1 MVRIPIWDRL
11 QSRRPPFRVN
21 STLFQFECE
30 LQNRKQGTG
39 DPGNSE
45 ITLVFMPPQRLNAV
59 PGKVI
64 AALICCAALA
74 WAAPTWAADVVSVG
88 SVDATSAN
96 LWPLHIAQKNGY
108 FAASNLKID
117 LVFAQSNASVIQQ
130 LAAGSYAVAPSAGMV
145 DPIRAIDKGAPV
157 ALVRIVIQAPPYAL
171 LAKPEIKKIEDL
183 KGKTIIIGGAKDIT
197 RIFTERMLEPHGLKS
212 GDYDYVFAGATSAR
226 FAALKSGAVDAAL
239 LTVPFNFYA
248 ESAGFTNLGFTFD
261 YLPDM
266 PFAGMAVN
274 RDWAAANTDVLKR
287 FLDCYN
293 KGVAWFDDPVN
304 HDAAVKLQ
312 MEVSKIGQDD
322 VEKAYAFLRDK
333 NLFEPTGK
341 VSKRKVNNVI
351 DALRALGDLPA
362 GFTVDRLVL
371 PGVTQISD

>member
-1 MVRIPIWDRL
+1 MFGRL
-11 QSRRPPFRVN
+11 
-21 STLFQFECE
+21 
-30 LQNRKQGTG
+30 
-39 DPGNSE
+39 
-45 ITLVFMPPQRLNAV
+45 IAVFT
-59 PGKVI
+59 
-64 AALICCAALA
+64 CCAALA
-74 WAAPTWAADVVSVG
+74 GPAYAADVVSVG

-96 LWPLHIAQKNGY
+96 LWPLHIAAKNGY
-108 FAASNLKID
+108 FDAANLKID

-130 LAAGSYAVAPSAGMV
+130 LAAGSYNVAPSAGMV

-239 LTVPFNFYA
+239 LTMPFNFFA
-248 ESAGFTNLGFTFD
+248 EAAGFSNLGFTFD
-261 YLPDM
+261 VLPDM

-274 RDWAAANTDVLKR
+274 RPWVETNTDVLKR
-287 FLDCYN
+287 FLAAYN
-293 KGVAWFDDPVN
+293 KGVAWFYDPKN
-304 HDAAVKLQ
+304 REAAVKIQ
-312 MEVSKIGQDD
+312 MDVSKIQQED

-333 NLFEPTGK
+333 KLFEPTGEI
-341 VSKRKVNNVI
+341 SKRKVGTVI
-351 DALRALGDLPA
+351 DALRDLGDVPADFKVDSLLLPS
-362 GFTVDRLVL
+362 
-371 PGVTQISD
+371 VTQISE

>member
-30 LQNRKQGTG
+30 LQNREQGTG

-45 ITLVFMPPQRLNAV
+45 ITSVFMPPQRLNAV

>member
-1 MVRIPIWDRL
+1 MPSAKIRN
-11 QSRRPPFRVN
+11 SRRTMLRN
-21 STLFQFECE
+21 MA
-30 LQNRKQGTG
+30 R
-39 DPGNSE
+39 
-45 ITLVFMPPQRLNAV
+45 
-59 PGKVI
+59 
-64 AALICCAALA
+64 AALMFGMAVAVTPAAY
-74 WAAPTWAADVVSVG
+74 AADIVSVG

-96 LWPLHIAQKNGY
+96 LWPLHIAVKNGY
-108 FAASNLKID
+108 FDDANLKID

-130 LAAGSYAVAPSAGMV
+130 LAAGSYSVAPSAGMV

-183 KGKTIIIGGAKDIT
+183 KGKIISIGGLKDIT

-274 RDWAAANTDVLKR
+274 RTWAGANSDILKR
-287 FLDCYN
+287 FLAAYT
-293 KGVAWFDDPVN
+293 KGVAWFDDPKN
-304 HDAAVKLQ
+304 REAAIQIQ
-312 MEVSKIGQDD
+312 MDTSKIAQDD
-322 VEKAYAFLRDK
+322 VARAYTFLHDK

-341 VSKRKVNNVI
+341 VAKRKVSNVI
-351 DALRALGDLPA
+351 DALRNLGDLSA
-362 GFTVDRLVL
+362 DFTVDRVLL
-371 PGVTQISD
+371 PGVTQVGD

>member
-1 MVRIPIWDRL
+1 MRAMR
-11 QSRRPPFRVN
+11 
-21 STLFQFECE
+21 
-30 LQNRKQGTG
+30 
-39 DPGNSE
+39 
-45 ITLVFMPPQRLNAV
+45 
-59 PGKVI
+59 
-64 AALICCAALA
+64 AALLCIVMGASLALA
-74 WAAPTWAADVVSVG
+74 PCSAVAADVISVG

-96 LWPLHIAQKNGY
+96 LWPLHIAAKNGY
-108 FAASNLKID
+108 FDAANLKID
-117 LVFAQSNASVIQQ
+117 LVFSQSNASVIQQ
-130 LAAGSYAVAPSAGMV
+130 LAAGSYSVAPSAGMV

-171 LAKPEIKKIEDL
+171 LARHEIKKIEDL
-183 KGKTIIIGGAKDIT
+183 KGKIISIGGAKDIT
-197 RIFTERMLEPHGLKS
+197 RIFTERMLGPHGLKP

-226 FAALKSGAVDAAL
+226 FSALNSGAVDAAL

-248 ESAGFTNLGFTFD
+248 ETAGYTNLGFTFD

-274 RDWAAANTDVLKR
+274 RDWAAANGDVLKR
-287 FLDCYN
+287 FLDAYN
-293 KGVAWFDDPVN
+293 KGVAWFADPAN

-312 MEVSKIGQDD
+312 TEVSKIGQDD
-322 VEKAYAFLRDK
+322 VEKAYSFLRGK

-362 GFTVDRLVL
+362 DFTVDRLLL
-371 PGVTQISD
+371 PGVTQISE